1 MPLFN
6 LSPETKLF
14 WKYLGII
21 TLIIVVLFLVM
32 TGESIINNLLEPLK
46 HQK

>member
-1 MPLFN
+1 MKFFN
-6 LSPETKLF
+6 LSPEIKLF
-14 WKYLGII
+14 WKYIGISI
-21 TLIIVVLFLVM
+21 LIIVVLFFVM